1 MKILTEKLVSCGLV
15 VDKTD
20 TETVDFKEALV
31 FAYLGLR
38 CLLGKE
44 NVFANTT
51 GARYVIYN
59 SNNSDL
65 LFFS

>member
-1 MKILTEKLVSCGLV
+1 MKTLEKKLVEAGIA

-44 NVFANTT
+44 NVFATTT
-51 GARYVIYN
+51 GAK
-59 SNNSDL
+59 
-65 LFFS
+65 